1 MKSFV
6 NKPGT
11 PSAEFNNVP
20 FEADAIKD
28 CRTLQHYL
36 QALLRHEPHNVEK
49 LITCP
54 EGENVNEWIYACFRQ
69 FLQELNYYAYEHRE
83 VSTVATE
90 PAMFVIVDGNRVE
103 CLSAAHNPPKQV
115 PAIDYIT
122 QTIDQATTTILNQQV
137 FPGGTLGESGRSYIE
152 TFCRRLYRVFLYSY
166 GSHRDIF
173 DRIEK
178 KTHICE
184 RFTRFAMLY
193 SLLAPKDIHIPQF
206 WEEKKE

>member
-20 FEADAIKD
+20 MDEDAIKE

-36 QALLRHEPHNVEK
+36 QAVLRHEPHNVEK

-54 EGENVNEWIYACFRQ
+54 PGEDKNEWIYACFRQ
-69 FLQELNYYAYEHRE
+69 FIEELNYYAYEHRE
-83 VSTVATE
+83 VSTAATE
-90 PAMFVIVDGNRVE
+90 PKMYVLVNGEKVE
-103 CLSAAHNPPKQV
+103 CLSAAYSPPRAV

-122 QTIDQATTTILNQQV
+122 QTIDQATATLLNQTY
-137 FPGGTLGESGRSYIE
+137 FPAGTVSDVGRSHIA

-173 DRIEK
+173 ERVEK

-184 RFTRFAMLY
+184 RFTKFATMY
-193 SLLAPKDIHIPQF
+193 SLLDPKDIHIPPF
-206 WEEKKE
+206 WETAK